1 MKCMLL
7 YKSAPIETSP
17 LRYMDIE
24 NPRISS
30 KEVLIRVSACGVCHS
45 NLHMIEGDWLDMGVP
60 AKSPIVP
67 GHEVTGTIEEVGAE
81 VKDSH
86 VGDKVGVQPLYDTCG
101 TCEPCLTGRENV
113 CDKAQITGETVD
125 GGYAQLMKAVGTH
138 VYELPGNLDP
148 VSAAP
153 LFCPGLTAYKAVTKV
168 QPFPGKSVAIFG
180 IGGVGH
186 MAIQFAKLSGARVIG
201 VSRSSDH
208 LKLAKE
214 VGADVTLSSE
224 DRDFA
229 SAVGPV
235 DSSIVFAPSDDYINM
250 AVKSTKKGGRVII
263 GVRGN
268 IHNFPF
274 NREIV
279 IKGTAIG
286 TRIDMQ
292 NVLKIASQ
300 GLVRVKINVYN
311 LSDANKVLLGLKK
324 AQIQGRA
331 VLVP

>member
-1 MKCMLL
+1 MLL
-7 YKSAPIETSP
+7 YEPASIETSP
-17 LRYMDIE
+17 LKYAEVE
-24 NPRISS
+24 NPKIGPG
-30 KEVLIRVSACGVCHS
+30 EVLIRVSACGVCHS

-67 GHEVTGTIEEVGAE
+67 GHEVTGTIEEVGTEA
-81 VKDSH
+81 KNAR
-86 VGDKVGVQPLYDTCG
+86 VGDRVGVQPLYDTCG
-101 TCEPCLTGRENV
+101 TCESCLTGRENV
-113 CDKAQITGETVD
+113 CENAQITGETVD
-125 GGYAQLMKAVGTH
+125 GGYAQFIKAVGAH
-138 VYELPGNLDP
+138 VYKLPDNLDP

-153 LFCPGLTAYKAVTKV
+153 LFCPGLTAYKAVTRA
-168 QPFPGKSVAIFG
+168 QALPGKSVAIFG

-208 LKLAKE
+208 LRLAKE
-214 VGADVTLSSE
+214 VGAEVAVSSQ

-229 SAVGPV
+229 SIVGSV
-235 DSSIVFAPSDDYINM
+235 DSSIVFAPSDDYIDM
-250 AVKSTKKGGRVII
+250 AVKSTKKGGTIVV

-274 NREIV
+274 NREIT

-292 NVLKIASQ
+292 NVLRIASQ
-300 GLVRVKINVYN
+300 GLVHAKVNVYD
-311 LSDANKVLLGLKK
+311 LSHANTVLLNLKRAK
-324 AQIQGRA
+324 IQGRA